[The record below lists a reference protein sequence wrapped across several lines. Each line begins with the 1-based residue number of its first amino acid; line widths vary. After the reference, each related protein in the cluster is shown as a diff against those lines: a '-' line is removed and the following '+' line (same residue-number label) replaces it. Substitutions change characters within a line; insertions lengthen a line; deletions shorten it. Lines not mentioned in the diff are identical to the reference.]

1 MTTSKSISLKEQA
14 ERAEQVLREAVQEE
28 LLRKS
33 KLGQYAVVY
42 RDGQTRRVP
51 AEELVVDNRR
61 K

>member
-1 MTTSKSISLKEQA
+1 MTTSKSASLKEQA
-14 ERAEQVLREAVQEE
+14 ERAEQVLREAVREE
-28 LLRKS
+28 LQRKS

-51 AEELVVDNRR
+51 AGELVGDNHR